1 MSSSQAPPVG
11 LEAVRLEDVAQEL
24 SALAVA
30 ARNVFATWEWMST
43 WWRHFGVGH
52 QALVSACHAAD
63 DRVIGILPF
72 YLWAS
77 RPLRILRFIGH
88 GGGDQLGPVYA
99 AQDEEAVA
107 HATRRTLERLRWDVF
122 VGDQLPA
129 PARWSSILGAKVL
142 GREGNPVLRVPAGGW
157 DGFLAARSS
166 NFRQQLRRRERRLAR
181 EHQLTFRLVQDAA
194 DLPSALDALFRL
206 HALRWSNGS
215 PFQAREA
222 FHREFAAIGFER
234 GWTRIWL
241 LELDGQPV
249 AAWYGLRFAGAECYY
264 QAGRDPAWDDRSV
277 GFVLLAHSIRAAFQD
292 GIEEYRF
299 LRGHEAYKYRFAA
312 EDPGLETIAL
322 TRGPV
327 AHLALSAAWRAYPV
341 VKGRIGGLRWRL
353 V

>member
-11 LEAVRLEDVAQEL
+11 LEAVQLEDVAQEL
-24 SALAVA
+24 PTLALA
-30 ARNVFATWEWMST
+30 ARNVFATWEWIST
-43 WWRHFGVGH
+43 WWRHFGAGH
-52 QALVSACHAAD
+52 QPLVTACRAAD

-88 GGGDQLGPVYA
+88 GAGDHLGPVYA
-99 AQDEEAVA
+99 SQDEPAVA
-107 HATRRTLERLRWDVF
+107 DGARRTLERLRWDVF

-129 PARWSSILGAKVL
+129 PARWSGVLGAKVL
-142 GREGNPVLRVPAGGW
+142 VREGNPVLRAPAGGW
-157 DGFLAARSS
+157 DGFLAGRSP

-181 EHQLTFRLVQDAA
+181 EHRLAFRLVQDAA
-194 DLPSALDALFRL
+194 ELPSALDALFRL
-206 HALRWSNGS
+206 HTLRWPNGS
-215 PFQAREA
+215 AFQAREA
-222 FHREFAAIGFER
+222 FHREFAALGFQR

-241 LELDGQPV
+241 LELDGQAV
-249 AAWYGLRFAGAECYY
+249 AAWYGLRFAGAESYY
-264 QAGRDPAWDDRSV
+264 QAGRDPAWDHRSV

-292 GIEEYRF
+292 GIGEYRF

-327 AHLALSAAWRAYPV
+327 ARLTLSAARRAYPV
-341 VKGRIGGLRWRL
+341 VKDRIGRLRWKL